1 MISNAVVASQVGR
14 SKIFYDAV
22 VNCPLCSRQLL
33 GSKALVTAVPDGET
47 GLGTF
52 DILLCEDCSF
62 GVTSPSPTEE
72 SLPRLYEQRSSS
84 DFDAPSS
91 PFIELLKDR
100 LAFRSMKKLW
110 QNLDCRPGLTCL
122 DYGAGN
128 GRFALALSRL
138 IPGSNVYAA
147 DFHEHRAPSLDKSI
161 NYLSFDNLKSS
172 AIKFDI
178 IVQRHVLEHVKN
190 PVETLSFI
198 NDRLN
203 AGSIAYIEVPNFE
216 SAVNRIVGRRS
227 PGWYVPRHLGHHS
240 RASLSKAVSLACPN
254 ATWSV
259 KKTNMPLMGN
269 VVADFLNKPRTS
281 LFCKIAGIILHPL
294 QILSESLAG
303 TSTCVY
309 ALIRKAS

>member
-1 MISNAVVASQVGR
+1 MTTKTVAARQISGS
-14 SKIFYDAV
+14 SILYDAV
-22 VNCPLCSRQLL
+22 VSCPLCSRPLL
-33 GSKALVTAVPDGET
+33 GSRALVTAVTDGET

-72 SLPRLYEQRSSS
+72 SLPRLYEQRTSS

-91 PFIELLKDR
+91 PIIELLKDQ
-100 LAFRSMKKLW
+100 LALRSMRRLW
-110 QNLDCRPGLTCL
+110 RKLDCRPGLTCL

-128 GRFALALSRL
+128 GRFAVALSRL
-138 IPGSNVYAA
+138 IPGSKVYAA
-147 DFHEHRAPSLDKSI
+147 DFHEYRSSSLDKSI
-161 NYLSFDNLKSS
+161 NYLSFEDLKNSPM
-172 AIKFDI
+172 KFDI
-178 IVQRHVLEHVKN
+178 VVQRHVLEHIKN

-198 NDRLN
+198 NGRLN
-203 AGSIAYIEVPNFE
+203 QGSIAYIEVPNFE

-240 RASLSKAVSLACPN
+240 RASLSKAVSLAFPN

-259 KKTNMPLMGN
+259 EKTNMPLMGN

-281 LFCKIAGIILHPL
+281 LLCKIAGIVLHPL

-309 ALIRKAS
+309 ALIRKTS